1 MADHRPGF
9 QAPWDRPE
17 DPLSDLSRESWRSS
31 GPRGCLAMGAGA
43 LALIVISPF
52 ALVIRRWRAWCRGGE
67 VRSTLETRPF
77 ASTAAGTRRRIDLML
92 DVPAPAEPGFR
103 RRLTDTV
110 VRVAEALRRPDDVYN
125 VLYRLPSDPEP
136 VVLPV
141 GPQLQELGERFSL
154 VLSQGALSGR
164 TVVWLTLARDCALS
178 EVVDAAGCDPE
189 AEGEPDALL
198 AVPAARWSMATE
210 WARVGPSLVLRLI
223 LVVPAD
229 REDRVKALLRVTTP

>member
-1 MADHRPGF
+1 MT
-9 QAPWDRPE
+9 
-17 DPLSDLSRESWRSS
+17 DLSHEPRRSS
-31 GPRGCLAMGAGA
+31 GSRGCLAASAGA

-52 ALVIRRWRAWCRGGE
+52 ALVIRSWRAWRRGGE
-67 VRSTLETRPF
+67 VRSALETRPF
-77 ASTAAGTRRRIDLML
+77 ASTAGARCRIDLAL

-110 VRVAEALRRPDDVYN
+110 VRIAETLRRPDDVYN
-125 VLYRLPSDPEP
+125 VVYRHPADPEP

-164 TVVWLTLARDCALS
+164 TVVWLTLGRDRTLS
-178 EVVDAAGCDPE
+178 EVVDPTASDPE

-198 AVPAARWSMATE
+198 AAPDARWSMATE
-210 WARVGPSLVLRLI
+210 WARVGVSLMIRLI
-223 LVVPAD
+223 LVVPTDA
-229 REDRVKALLRVTTP
+229 ENRVKALLGSLA

>member
-1 MADHRPGF
+1 MTDL
-9 QAPWDRPE
+9 DRGPV
-17 DPLSDLSRESWRSS
+17 RSS
-31 GPRGCLAMGAGA
+31 GPRGCVAASAGF

-52 ALVIRRWRAWCRGGE
+52 ALVIQSWRAWRRGGE
-67 VRSTLETRPF
+67 VRSTLETRGF
-77 ASTAAGTRRRIDLML
+77 MSAAGPRCRIDLAL

-103 RRLTDTV
+103 RRLTDAV
-110 VRVAEALRRPDDVYN
+110 VRVAETLRRPDDVYN
-125 VLYRLPSDPEP
+125 VVYRHPADPEP

-164 TVVWLTLARDCALS
+164 TVVWLTLARDRALS
-178 EVVDAAGCDPE
+178 EVVDPSTSDPE

-198 AVPAARWSMATE
+198 AAPDARWSMATE
-210 WARVGPSLVLRLI
+210 WARVGASLVIRLI

-229 REDRVKALLRVTTP
+229 AESRVKTLLGSLA

>member
-1 MADHRPGF
+1 
-9 QAPWDRPE
+9 
-17 DPLSDLSRESWRSS
+17 
-31 GPRGCLAMGAGA
+31 MGAGV

-52 ALVIRRWRAWCRGGE
+52 AIVIRSWRTWRRGGE

-77 ASTAAGTRRRIDLML
+77 ASTADGDRCRIDLTL

-110 VRVAEALRRPDDVYN
+110 VRAAEALRRPDDVYN

-154 VLSQGALSGR
+154 VLSQGALAGR
-164 TVVWLTLARDCALS
+164 TVVWLTLGRDSALAGL
-178 EVVDAAGCDPE
+178 VDPLNYDPE

-198 AVPAARWSMATE
+198 AAPAARWSMATE
-210 WARVGPSLVLRLI
+210 WARIGPSLVVRLI
-223 LVVPAD
+223 LVVPASRAD
-229 REDRVKALLRVTTP
+229 DVRDLFDAGGISFSSGRTRY

>member
-1 MADHRPGF
+1 MT
-9 QAPWDRPE
+9 
-17 DPLSDLSRESWRSS
+17 DLSPEPLPSR
-31 GPRGCLAMGAGA
+31 GPRGCLAVGAGV

-52 ALVIRRWRAWCRGGE
+52 ALVIQRWRAWRRGGE

-77 ASTAAGTRRRIDLML
+77 ESIAGGARRRIDLML
-92 DVPAPAEPGFR
+92 DVPAPVEPGFR

-125 VLYRLPSDPEP
+125 VVYRYPADTEP

-154 VLSQGALSGR
+154 VLSQGSLAGR
-164 TVVWLTLARDCALS
+164 TVVWLTLGRDIALAGL
-178 EVVDAAGCDPE
+178 VDPLNYDPE
-189 AEGEPDALL
+189 AEGEPEALL
-198 AVPAARWSMATE
+198 AAPAARWSMATE
-210 WARVGPSLVLRLI
+210 WARIGPSLVIRLI

-229 REDRVKALLRVTTP
+229 VENRVKAMLGSLT